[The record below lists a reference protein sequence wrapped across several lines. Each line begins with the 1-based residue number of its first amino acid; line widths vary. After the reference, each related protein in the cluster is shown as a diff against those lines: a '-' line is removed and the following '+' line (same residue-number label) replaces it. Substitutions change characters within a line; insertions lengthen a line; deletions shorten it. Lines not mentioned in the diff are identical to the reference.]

1 MTQVRILPENLAN
14 RIAAG
19 EVVERPASV
28 VKELLENSIDA
39 GAERIEVIL
48 QDGGKKLIEV
58 CDDGAGMSQE
68 DVVLAVQRFAT
79 SKIAQGSD
87 LDAIATLGFR
97 GEALPSIG
105 AVCQMK
111 ITTRRHDDVEG
122 TALLMEGG
130 EVSDL
135 RAVGCPPGTTVQVAN
150 LFYNTP
156 ARRKFLATTAT
167 ERGHCVDWVSRLAL
181 AHPEIAFQVT
191 HNEAVLLS
199 TPGSGDLESV
209 LAAVYGSD
217 TVRQLVPVNLEIDGL
232 CIHGYISTPRVTR
245 ATRRHQLFFVNH
257 RFVRSRML
265 SHALTEA
272 YGMLLPQ
279 QKQPVAVIIIEID
292 PGRVDPNVHPTK
304 IEVRFSNPGEMHNLV
319 QQAVENAL
327 AEAGLRSLPSTQAQ
341 PRAGSGLPAG
351 RFAPA
356 DFQQGGRVKRLRV
369 NPFFD
374 QVDEREDGLDVH
386 ATPATGAGPAP
397 AKTTT
402 EAPDTEERQLT
413 MMGQVSA
420 TYMIVE
426 YGDDLLIVDQHRAA
440 ERVIFDRLVAQP
452 RRLTRQ
458 LLAVPVTLELA
469 PEQMAAIEDHCE
481 LLAEMGFQ
489 IEPFGGSSYILRS
502 VPAQLTESNP
512 GEVVEAIIADLSAW
526 QSSSKMADLRE
537 ELLASISCHAAVK
550 AGQRLT
556 EEEMRKLVVEL
567 LETETPAVCPHGD
580 PIIVSMPADEINRKF
595 HRDARGD

>member
-1 MTQVRILPENLAN
+1 MSQIQILPENLAN

-39 GAERIEVIL
+39 EAERIEVIL

-58 CDDGAGMSQE
+58 RDDGAGMSQE
-68 DVVLAVQRFAT
+68 DVVVAVQRFAT
-79 SKIAQGSD
+79 SKIAQDSD

-111 ITTRRHDDVEG
+111 ITTRRHDAAEG

-167 ERGHCVDWVSRLAL
+167 ERGHCVDWASRLAL
-181 AHPEIAFQVT
+181 AHPEIAFQIT

-199 TPGSGDLESV
+199 TAGSGDLQSV
-209 LAAVYGSD
+209 LTAVYGSN
-217 TVRQLVPVNLEIDGL
+217 TARQLVPVNLESDGL

-245 ATRRHQLFFVNH
+245 ASRRHQLFFVNR

-279 QKQPVAVIIIEID
+279 QKQPVAVIMIEID
-292 PGRVDPNVHPTK
+292 PRRVDPNVHPTK
-304 IEVRFSNPGEMHNLV
+304 IEVRFSNPGEIHNLV

-327 AEAGLRSLPSTQAQ
+327 AEAGLRSLPSTQDQ
-341 PRAGSGLPAG
+341 PRKGPGLPAG

-356 DFQQGGRVKRLRV
+356 DFKQSGLVKRLRV

-374 QVDEREDGLDVH
+374 QVDEREDGLDIH
-386 ATPATGAGPAP
+386 ATPATVAGPAS
-397 AKTTT
+397 AETAT
-402 EAPDTEERQLT
+402 EETDTEERQFNIL
-413 MMGQVSA
+413 GQVSA
-420 TYMIVE
+420 TYLVVQ
-426 YGDDLLIVDQHRAA
+426 YGNDLLLIDQHRAA
-440 ERVIFDRLVAQP
+440 ERVIFDRLAAQP
-452 RRLTRQ
+452 RRLARQ
-458 LLAVPVTLELA
+458 LLAVPMTLELS
-469 PEQMAAIEDHCE
+469 PEQVAAVEDHRE
-481 LLAEMGFQ
+481 LLSEMGFEV
-489 IEPFGGSSYILRS
+489 EPFGGNSYILRS

-512 GEVVEAIIADLSAW
+512 GEVVEGILADLATW
-526 QSSSKMADLRE
+526 QSSSKMVNLRE
-537 ELLASISCHAAVK
+537 DMLASISCHAAIK
-550 AGQRLT
+550 AGQRLSD
-556 EEEMRKLVVEL
+556 EEMYKLTSDL
-567 LETETPAVCPHGD
+567 LDSETPAVCPHGD
-580 PIIVSMPADEINRKF
+580 PVIVSMPADEINRKF
-595 HRDARGD
+595 HRDARSD

>member
-1 MTQVRILPENLAN
+1 MTKVHILPENLAN

-39 GAERIEVIL
+39 EASRIETVL
-48 QDGGKKLIEV
+48 ADGGKKLIEV
-58 CDDGAGMSQE
+58 RDDGAGMSQE

-79 SKIAQGSD
+79 SKIAQDSD

-122 TALLMEGG
+122 TALLVEGG

-209 LAAVYGSD
+209 LAAVYGSN
-217 TVRQLVPVNLEIDGL
+217 TTRQLVPVNLESDGL
-232 CIHGYISTPRVTR
+232 HIHGYISTPQVTR

-279 QKQPVAVIIIEID
+279 QKQPVSVIMIEMD
-292 PGRVDPNVHPTK
+292 TGRVDPNVHPTK

-319 QQAVENAL
+319 QQAVANAL
-327 AEAGLRSLPSTQAQ
+327 AEAGLRSLPSTQTQ
-341 PRAGSGLPAG
+341 PREGPGLPAG
-351 RFAPA
+351 RLAPA
-356 DFQQGGRVKRLRV
+356 DFQQSGRVKRLRV

-374 QVDEREDGLDVH
+374 QVDEREDGLDIH
-386 ATPATGAGPAP
+386 AAPATVAGPAP
-397 AKTTT
+397 AKITTK
-402 EAPDTEERQLT
+402 EIDAERRQLNIL
-413 MMGQVSA
+413 GQVSA
-420 TYMIVE
+420 TYLVVQ
-426 YGDDLLIVDQHRAA
+426 YGDDLLLIDQHRAA
-440 ERVIFDRLVAQP
+440 ERVIFDRLLAQP

-458 LLAVPVTLELA
+458 LLAVPVTLELG
-469 PEQMAAIEDHCE
+469 PEQAAAIEDHRE
-481 LLAEMGFQ
+481 LLAEMGFEV
-489 IEPFGGSSYILRS
+489 EPFGGSSYILRS
-502 VPAQLTESNP
+502 VPAQLTESSP
-512 GEVVEAIIADLSAW
+512 GAVVEAILADLAAW
-526 QSSSKMADLRE
+526 QSSSKMVNLRE
-537 ELLASISCHAAVK
+537 EVLASISCHAAVK
-550 AGQRLT
+550 AGQRLS
-556 EEEMRKLVVEL
+556 EEEMHKLISDL
-567 LETETPAVCPHGD
+567 LDSETPAVCPHGD
-580 PIIVSMPADEINRKF
+580 PVIVSMQADEINRKF

>member
-39 GAERIEVIL
+39 EASRIETVL
-48 QDGGKKLIEV
+48 ADGGKKLIEV
-58 CDDGAGMSQE
+58 RDDGAGMSQE

-79 SKIAQGSD
+79 SKIAQDSD

-122 TALLMEGG
+122 TALLVEGG

-167 ERGHCVDWVSRLAL
+167 ERGHCMDWVSRLAL

-191 HNEAVLLS
+191 HNEAILLS

-209 LAAVYGSD
+209 VAAVYGSN
-217 TVRQLVPVNLEIDGL
+217 TTRQLVAVNLESDGL
-232 CIHGYISTPRVTR
+232 RSHGYISTPQVTR

-279 QKQPVAVIIIEID
+279 QKQPVAVIMIEMD

-327 AEAGLRSLPSTQAQ
+327 AEAGLRPLPSTDAQ
-341 PRAGSGLPAG
+341 PRKGAGLPAG
-351 RFAPA
+351 RLAPV
-356 DFQQGGRVKRLRV
+356 DFQQSSRVKRLRV

-374 QVDEREDGLDVH
+374 QIDEREDGLDIH
-386 ATPATGAGPAP
+386 AAPAAVAGPAP

-402 EAPDTEERQLT
+402 EEIDTERRQLNIL
-413 MMGQVSA
+413 GQIGA
-420 TYMIVE
+420 TYLIVE
-426 YGDDLLIVDQHRAA
+426 YGDDLLLVDQHRAA

-458 LLAVPVTLELA
+458 LLAMPVTLELG
-469 PEQMAAIEDHCE
+469 PEQAAAIEDHCE
-481 LLAEMGFQ
+481 LLAEMGFEV
-489 IEPFGGSSYILRS
+489 EPFGGSSYILRS
-502 VPAQLTESNP
+502 VPAQLTESSP
-512 GEVVEAIIADLSAW
+512 GAVVEAILADLAAW
-526 QSSSKMADLRE
+526 QSSTKMVSLRE
-537 ELLASISCHAAVK
+537 EVLASISCHAAVK
-550 AGQRLT
+550 AGQRLSD
-556 EEEMRKLVVEL
+556 EEMHKLVGEL
-567 LETETPAVCPHGD
+567 LESETPAICPHGD
-580 PIIVSMPADEINRKF
+580 PVIVSMPADEINRKF

>member
-1 MTQVRILPENLAN
+1 MSQIRILPENLAN

-39 GAERIEVIL
+39 EASRIEVIL
-48 QDGGKKLIEV
+48 REGGKKLIEV
-58 CDDGAGMSQE
+58 RDDGAGMSQE
-68 DVVLAVQRFAT
+68 DVVVAVQRFAT
-79 SKIAQGSD
+79 SKIAQDSD

-111 ITTRRHDDVEG
+111 ITTRRHDEAEG

-191 HNEAVLLS
+191 HDEAVLLS
-199 TPGSGDLESV
+199 TPGSGDLASV
-209 LAAVYGSD
+209 LAAVYGSN
-217 TVRQLVPVNLEIDGL
+217 TARQLVPVNLESEGL
-232 CIHGYISTPRVTR
+232 RIYGHISTPQVTR
-245 ATRRHQLFFVNH
+245 ATRRHQLFFVNR

-279 QKQPVAVIIIEID
+279 QKQPVAVIMIEID

-304 IEVRFSNPGEMHNLV
+304 IEVRFSNPGEVHNLV
-319 QQAVENAL
+319 QHTVENAL
-327 AEAGLRSLPSTQAQ
+327 SEAGLRSLPSTQTR
-341 PRAGSGLPAG
+341 PGEGTGLPAG
-351 RFAPA
+351 RLAPV
-356 DFQQGGRVKRLRV
+356 DFQQSSRVKRLRV

-374 QVDEREDGLDVH
+374 QIDEREDGLDIH
-386 ATPATGAGPAP
+386 AAPAAVAGPAP
-397 AKTTT
+397 PKTAAEET
-402 EAPDTEERQLT
+402 DTEGRQLNIL
-413 MMGQVSA
+413 GQVSA
-420 TYMIVE
+420 TYLVVG
-426 YGDDLLIVDQHRAA
+426 YGNDLLLVDQHRAA
-440 ERVIFDRLVAQP
+440 ERVIFDRLVTQP

-458 LLAVPVTLELA
+458 LLAVPVTLELS
-469 PEQMAAIEDHCE
+469 PEQAAAADDHRE
-481 LLAEMGFQ
+481 LLAEMGFEV
-489 IEPFGGSSYILRS
+489 EPFGGSL
-502 VPAQLTESNP
+502 AEQQQN
-512 GEVVEAIIADLSAW
+512 GE
-526 QSSSKMADLRE
+526 
-537 ELLASISCHAAVK
+537 LA
-550 AGQRLT
+550 R
-556 EEEMRKLVVEL
+556 
-567 LETETPAVCPHGD
+567 
-580 PIIVSMPADEINRKF
+580 
-595 HRDARGD
+595 RDACQHFLSCRHQGRPATQRRRDA

>member
-1 MTQVRILPENLAN
+1 MTQVQILPENLAN

-39 GAERIEVIL
+39 AASRIETVL
-48 QDGGKKLIEV
+48 ADGGKKLIEV
-58 CDDGAGMSQE
+58 RDDGAGMSQE
-68 DVVLAVQRFAT
+68 DAVLAVQRFAT
-79 SKIAQGSD
+79 SKIAQDSD

-111 ITTRRHDDVEG
+111 ITTCRHDDVEG

-209 LAAVYGSD
+209 LAAVYGSN
-217 TVRQLVPVNLEIDGL
+217 TTRQLVPVNLESDGL
-232 CIHGYISTPRVTR
+232 HIHGYISTPQVTR

-279 QKQPVAVIIIEID
+279 QKQPVAVIMIEMD

-327 AEAGLRSLPSTQAQ
+327 AEAGLRSLSSTQAQ
-341 PRAGSGLPAG
+341 PREGPGLPAG

-356 DFQQGGRVKRLRV
+356 DFQQSERVKRLRV

-374 QVDEREDGLDVH
+374 QVDEHEDGLDVH
-386 ATPATGAGPAP
+386 ATPAAMAGLAP
-397 AKTTT
+397 ADTTT
-402 EAPDTEERQLT
+402 EEIDTERRQLNIL
-413 MMGQVSA
+413 GQVSA
-420 TYMIVE
+420 TYLVVE

-458 LLAVPVTLELA
+458 LLAVPVTLELG
-469 PEQMAAIEDHCE
+469 PEQIAAAEDHRE
-481 LLAEMGFQ
+481 LLSEMGFEV
-489 IEPFGGSSYILRS
+489 EPFGGSSYILRS
-502 VPAQLTESNP
+502 VPAQLTESSP
-512 GEVVEAIIADLSAW
+512 GAVVEAILADLAAW
-526 QSSSKMADLRE
+526 HSSSKMVSLRE
-537 ELLASISCHAAVK
+537 EMLASISCHAAIK

-567 LETETPAVCPHGD
+567 LKTKTPAICPHGD
-580 PIIVSMPADEINRKF
+580 PIIVSMPAEQINRKF
-595 HRDARGD
+595 HRDARSD

>member
-1 MTQVRILPENLAN
+1 
-14 RIAAG
+14 
-19 EVVERPASV
+19 VVERPASV

-39 GAERIEVIL
+39 EASRIQTVL
-48 QDGGKKLIEV
+48 ADGGKKLIEV
-58 CDDGAGMSQE
+58 RDDGAGMSQE
-68 DVVLAVQRFAT
+68 DVVVAVQRFAT

-105 AVCQMK
+105 AVAQMK
-111 ITTRRHDDVEG
+111 ITTRRHDEAEG

-199 TPGSGDLESV
+199 TSGSGDLQSV
-209 LAAVYGSD
+209 LAAVYGSN
-217 TVRQLVPVNLEIDGL
+217 TARQLVPVNLDSDAL
-232 CIHGYISTPRVTR
+232 HIHGYISTPRVTR

-279 QKQPVAVIIIEID
+279 QKQPVAVIMVDMD

-327 AEAGLRSLPSTQAQ
+327 AEAGLRSLPSTQDQ
-341 PRAGSGLPAG
+341 PCEGPGLPAG

-356 DFQQGGRVKRLRV
+356 DFQQSGRVKRLRV

-374 QVDEREDGLDVH
+374 QVDEREDGLGVH
-386 ATPATGAGPAP
+386 ATPEALAGPAP
-397 AKTTT
+397 AKTTAEET
-402 EAPDTEERQLT
+402 DTEERQLSVL
-413 MMGQVSA
+413 GQVSA
-420 TYMIVE
+420 TYLVVQ
-426 YGDDLLIVDQHRAA
+426 YGDDLLLVDQHRAA
-440 ERVIFDRLVAQP
+440 ERVIYDRLVAQP
-452 RRLTRQ
+452 RRLSRQ
-458 LLAVPVTLELA
+458 LLAVPMTLELG
-469 PEQMAAIEDHCE
+469 PEQVAAAEDHRE
-481 LLAEMGFQ
+481 LLAEMGFE

-502 VPAQLTESNP
+502 VPVQLTESSP
-512 GEVVEAIIADLSAW
+512 GAVVEAILADLAAW
-526 QSSSKMADLRE
+526 QSSSKMVSLRE
-537 ELLASISCHAAVK
+537 EMLASISCHAAIK
-550 AGQRLT
+550 AGQRLS
-556 EEEMRKLVVEL
+556 EEEMRKLISDL
-567 LETETPAVCPHGD
+567 LASETPAICPHGD
-580 PIIVSMPADEINRKF
+580 PVIVSMPADEINRKF
-595 HRDARGD
+595 HRDARSD

>member
-1 MTQVRILPENLAN
+1 MSQIRILPENLAN

-39 GAERIEVIL
+39 EASRIEVIL
-48 QDGGKKLIEV
+48 REGGKKLIEV
-58 CDDGAGMSQE
+58 RDDGAGMSQE
-68 DVVLAVQRFAT
+68 DVVVAVQRFAT
-79 SKIAQGSD
+79 SKIAQDSD

-111 ITTRRHDDVEG
+111 ITTRRHDEAEG

-130 EVSDL
+130 EISDL

-191 HNEAVLLS
+191 HNEAVLVS
-199 TPGSGDLESV
+199 TPGSGDLASV
-209 LAAVYGSD
+209 LAAVYGSN
-217 TVRQLVPVNLEIDGL
+217 TARQLVPVNLESEGL
-232 CIHGYISTPRVTR
+232 RIYGHISTPQVTR
-245 ATRRHQLFFVNH
+245 ATRRHQLFFVNR

-279 QKQPVAVIIIEID
+279 QKQPVAVIMIEID

-304 IEVRFSNPGEMHNLV
+304 IEVRFSNPGEVHNLV
-319 QQAVENAL
+319 QHTVENAL
-327 AEAGLRSLPSTQAQ
+327 SEAGLRSLPSTQTR
-341 PRAGSGLPAG
+341 PGEGPGLPAG
-351 RFAPA
+351 RLAPV
-356 DFQQGGRVKRLRV
+356 DFQQSSRVKRLRV

-374 QVDEREDGLDVH
+374 QIDEREDGLDIH
-386 ATPATGAGPAP
+386 AAPAAVAGPAP
-397 AKTTT
+397 PKTAAEET
-402 EAPDTEERQLT
+402 DTEGRQLNIL
-413 MMGQVSA
+413 GQVSA
-420 TYMIVE
+420 TYLVVG
-426 YGDDLLIVDQHRAA
+426 YGNDLLLVDQHRAA
-440 ERVIFDRLVAQP
+440 ERVIFDRLVTQP

-458 LLAVPVTLELA
+458 LLAVPVTLELS
-469 PEQMAAIEDHCE
+469 PEQAAAAEDHRE
-481 LLAEMGFQ
+481 LLAEMGFEV
-489 IEPFGGSSYILRS
+489 EPFGGSSYILRS
-502 VPAQLTESNP
+502 VPAQLTESSP
-512 GEVVEAIIADLSAW
+512 GAVVEAILADLAAW
-526 QSSSKMADLRE
+526 QSSSKMVSLRE
-537 ELLASISCHAAVK
+537 EMLASISCHAAIK
-550 AGQRLT
+550 AGQRLSD
-556 EEEMRKLVVEL
+556 EEMHKLVVEL
-567 LETETPAVCPHGD
+567 LATKTPAVCPHGD

-595 HRDARGD
+595 HRDARSD

>member
-39 GAERIEVIL
+39 EASRIETVL
-48 QDGGKKLIEV
+48 ADGGKKLIEV
-58 CDDGAGMSQE
+58 RDDGAGMSQE

-79 SKIAQGSD
+79 SKIAQDSD
-87 LDAIATLGFR
+87 LNAIATLGFR

-130 EVSDL
+130 EVTDL

-167 ERGHCVDWVSRLAL
+167 ERGHCMDWVSRLAL

-209 LAAVYGSD
+209 LAAVYGSN
-217 TVRQLVPVNLEIDGL
+217 TVRQLVAVNLESDGL
-232 CIHGYISTPRVTR
+232 HIHGYISTPQVTR

-279 QKQPVAVIIIEID
+279 QKQPVAVIVIDMD

-319 QQAVENAL
+319 QQAVANAL
-327 AEAGLRSLPSTQAQ
+327 AEAGLRSLSSTQAQ
-341 PRAGSGLPAG
+341 PREGPGLPAG
-351 RFAPA
+351 RLAPA
-356 DFQQGGRVKRLRV
+356 DFQQSGRVKRLRV

-374 QVDEREDGLDVH
+374 QVDEHEDGLDVH
-386 ATPATGAGPAP
+386 TTPATVARPAP

-402 EAPDTEERQLT
+402 EEIDTERRQLNIL
-413 MMGQVSA
+413 GQVSA
-420 TYMIVE
+420 TYLIVE
-426 YGDDLLIVDQHRAA
+426 YGDDLLLVDQHRAA

-458 LLAVPVTLELA
+458 LLAVPVTLEFG

-481 LLAEMGFQ
+481 LLAEMGFEV
-489 IEPFGGSSYILRS
+489 EPFGGSSYLLRS
-502 VPAQLTESNP
+502 VPAQLTESSP
-512 GEVVEAIIADLSAW
+512 GAVVEAILADLAAW

-537 ELLASISCHAAVK
+537 EVLASISCHAAVK
-550 AGQRLT
+550 AGQRLSD
-556 EEEMRKLVVEL
+556 EEMRKLVVEL
-567 LETETPAVCPHGD
+567 LETETPAICPHGD
-580 PIIVSMPADEINRKF
+580 PVIVSMPAAEINRKF
-595 HRDARGD
+595 HRDARSD

>member
-1 MTQVRILPENLAN
+1 MTQIQILPENLAN

-39 GAERIEVIL
+39 GAKRIEVIL

-58 CDDGAGMSQE
+58 RDDGAGMSQE

-87 LDAIATLGFR
+87 LDTIATLGFR

-111 ITTRRHDDVEG
+111 ITTRRHDEAGG

-130 EVSDL
+130 EVTDL

-199 TPGSGDLESV
+199 TPGSGNLESV
-209 LAAVYGSD
+209 LAAVYGSN
-217 TVRQLVPVNLEIDGL
+217 TTRQLVPVNLESDGL
-232 CIHGYISTPRVTR
+232 RIGGYISTPRVTR

-327 AEAGLRSLPSTQAQ
+327 AEAGLRALPSTEAQ

-356 DFQQGGRVKRLRV
+356 DFQQSGRVKRLRV

-374 QVDEREDGLDVH
+374 QVDEREDGLGAH
-386 ATPATGAGPAP
+386 ATPATVAGPAP

-413 MMGQVSA
+413 ILGQVSA
-420 TYMIVE
+420 TYLVVQ
-426 YGDDLLIVDQHRAA
+426 YGNDLLIVDQHRAA

-458 LLAVPVTLELA
+458 LLAVPVTLEFG
-469 PEQMAAIEDHCE
+469 PEQAAAAEDHCE
-481 LLAEMGFQ
+481 LLAEMGFE

-512 GEVVEAIIADLSAW
+512 GEVVEAILADLSAW

-537 ELLASISCHAAVK
+537 ELLASISCHAAIK

-595 HRDARGD
+595 HRDARSD

>member
-39 GAERIEVIL
+39 EASRIETVL
-48 QDGGKKLIEV
+48 ADGGKKLIEV
-58 CDDGAGMSQE
+58 RDDGAGMSQE

-79 SKIAQGSD
+79 SKIAQDSD

-122 TALLMEGG
+122 TALLVEGG

-167 ERGHCVDWVSRLAL
+167 ERGHCMDWVSRLAL

-209 LAAVYGSD
+209 LAAVYGSN
-217 TVRQLVPVNLEIDGL
+217 TTRQLVPVNLESDGL
-232 CIHGYISTPRVTR
+232 HIHGYISTPQVTR

-279 QKQPVAVIIIEID
+279 QKQPVAVIMVEID

-319 QQAVENAL
+319 QQAVANAL
-327 AEAGLRSLPSTQAQ
+327 AEAGLRSLPSTQAR
-341 PRAGSGLPAG
+341 PREGPGLPAG
-351 RFAPA
+351 RLAPV
-356 DFQQGGRVKRLRV
+356 DFQQSGRVKRLRV

-374 QVDEREDGLDVH
+374 QVDEREDGLDIH
-386 ATPATGAGPAP
+386 AAPATVAGPAP

-402 EAPDTEERQLT
+402 KKIDAERRQLNIL
-413 MMGQVSA
+413 GQVSA
-420 TYMIVE
+420 TYLVVQ
-426 YGDDLLIVDQHRAA
+426 YGDDLLLIDQHRAA

-458 LLAVPVTLELA
+458 LLAVPVTLEFG
-469 PEQMAAIEDHCE
+469 PEQAAAIEDHRE
-481 LLAEMGFQ
+481 LLAEMGFEV
-489 IEPFGGSSYILRS
+489 EPFGGSSYILRS
-502 VPAQLTESNP
+502 VPAQLTESSP
-512 GEVVEAIIADLSAW
+512 GAVVEAILADLAAW
-526 QSSSKMADLRE
+526 QSSSKMVNLRE
-537 ELLASISCHAAVK
+537 EVLASISCHAAVK
-550 AGQRLT
+550 AGQRLSD
-556 EEEMRKLVVEL
+556 EEMHKLISDL
-567 LETETPAVCPHGD
+567 LDSETPAICPHGD
-580 PIIVSMPADEINRKF
+580 PVIVSMPADEINRKF